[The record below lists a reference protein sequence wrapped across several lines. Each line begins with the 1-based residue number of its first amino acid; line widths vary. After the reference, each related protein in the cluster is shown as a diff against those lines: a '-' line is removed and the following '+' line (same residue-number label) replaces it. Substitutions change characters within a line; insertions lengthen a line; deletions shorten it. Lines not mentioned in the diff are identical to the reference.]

1 MLGGPACFS
10 LHGPMGADI
19 IVSYDGTPNDDDALA
34 LGRALASGGAT
45 LALAYVRHTREFD
58 PRREDLADHDAQRRL
73 ESGAQ
78 LLGDAEIR
86 CHVVVSAST
95 EDGLEQLAV
104 QENAQVIVFGSD
116 YRTAPGRAEPGN
128 TAQRLLEGGPV
139 AIAIAAAGLRTRM
152 DEPITSIAASTRDI
166 DPDVGRTVEWLA
178 PRFGATVTTVDREP
192 ADLIVVGSQAGAPPG
207 RIALAGATRTV
218 LNSANGSV
226 LVLARERPITL

>member
-1 MLGGPACFS
+1 
-10 LHGPMGADI
+10 MGADI

-34 LGRALASGGAT
+34 LGRALASGGAR
-45 LALAYVRHTREFD
+45 LALAYVRHAREFD
-58 PRREDLADHDAQRRL
+58 PRREVLADHDAQRRL

-78 LLGDAEIR
+78 LLGQADIPR
-86 CHVVVSAST
+86 HVVLSAST

-104 QENAQVIVFGSD
+104 SEGAQVIVFGSD

-152 DEPITSIAASTRDI
+152 DEPISSIAASTRDS
-166 DPDVGRTVEWLA
+166 DPDVRRTVEALA
-178 PRFGATVTTVDREP
+178 LRFDATVTTVDREP

-207 RIALAGATRTV
+207 RIAVAGTTRAV
-218 LNSANGSV
+218 LNSASGSV
-226 LVLARERPITL
+226 LVLARERPVTL